1 MIQKGAL
8 KRKAF
13 CFHLFFLYGSWWF
26 EFKSKSSRQKGG
38 WALQWGLE
46 QQHSGKSVLKAKNLI
61 SWPSL
66 TPVSGTHWEPNQ
78 PPAVALSLSISLLET
93 WFSPQPHTGTEQQQK
108 DELPSGTHTQAN
120 AVFPF
125 FLLCELTS
133 AGGSQCRVS
142 VPADALGL
150 GLQSW
155 VLTVAWQHG
164 RFLTSFETNIW
175 LAVVP
180 KLCGAA
186 ECFCSREAAVWQRQR
201 SHIFS
206 HRSPPPPPPLFF
218 SKTVFFFYICATAS
232 CLLHGHPLGL
242 QWFSAEYGTIPPPYT
257 HTHILSHSLF
267 VFAAEGL
274 VQGWGSKCFPGW
286 RKLSAWWWER
296 YKANSW
302 DIRLGDKRKETLT
315 LIKPCGSNTFLCL
328 FALFLALFNNRLSVY
343 GCF

>member
-1 MIQKGAL
+1 MEADDLNLNPNLQGKKGAEHYSE
-8 KRKAF
+8 AWSSNTVESQF
-13 CFHLFFLYGSWWF
+13 
-26 EFKSKSSRQKGG
+26 SKPRISSAGQVLLQSL
-38 WALQWGLE
+38 ALTE
-46 QQHSGKSVLKAKNLI
+46 
-61 SWPSL
+61 
-66 TPVSGTHWEPNQ
+66 NQ
-78 PPAVALSLSISLLET
+78 
-93 WFSPQPHTGTEQQQK
+93 
-108 DELPSGTHTQAN
+108 
-120 AVFPF
+120 
-125 FLLCELTS
+125 LTS

-206 HRSPPPPPPLFF
+206 HRSPPPPPPPLFF

-242 QWFSAEYGTIPPPYT
+242 QWFSAEYGTIPPPIHT

>member
-1 MIQKGAL
+1 MGCSLNRVIDHGAAQCTNSILKWSSNNNSPHHWVIQKGAL

-78 PPAVALSLSISLLET
+78 PLAVALSLSISLLKT

-186 ECFCSREAAVWQRQR
+186 ERLQFDSVRGATYFPTAALLLLL
-201 SHIFS
+201 
-206 HRSPPPPPPLFF
+206 LFF
-218 SKTVFFFYICATAS
+218 SPKHFFSFTFVLRLHVCCMGIPWAYS
-232 CLLHGHPLGL
+232 GFLLNMA
-242 QWFSAEYGTIPPPYT
+242 QSPPIHT
-257 HTHILSHSLF
+257 HTYTLSLSLCVCSWRF
-267 VFAAEGL
+267 
-274 VQGWGSKCFPGW
+274 GSRLRLKV
-286 RKLSAWWWER
+286 LSRMKKTQCVVMGE
-296 YKANSW
+296 
-302 DIRLGDKRKETLT
+302 
-315 LIKPCGSNTFLCL
+315 
-328 FALFLALFNNRLSVY
+328 V
-343 GCF
+343 

>member
-1 MIQKGAL
+1 MEADDLNLNPNLQGKKGAEHYSE
-8 KRKAF
+8 AWSSNTVESQF
-13 CFHLFFLYGSWWF
+13 
-26 EFKSKSSRQKGG
+26 SKPRISSAGQVLLQSL
-38 WALQWGLE
+38 ALTE
-46 QQHSGKSVLKAKNLI
+46 
-61 SWPSL
+61 
-66 TPVSGTHWEPNQ
+66 NQ
-78 PPAVALSLSISLLET
+78 
-93 WFSPQPHTGTEQQQK
+93 
-108 DELPSGTHTQAN
+108 
-120 AVFPF
+120 
-125 FLLCELTS
+125 LTS

-206 HRSPPPPPPLFF
+206 HRSPPPPPPPPLFF

-242 QWFSAEYGTIPPPYT
+242 QWFSAEYGTIPPPHT
-257 HTHILSHSLF
+257 HTHIYS
-267 VFAAEGL
+267 
-274 VQGWGSKCFPGW
+274 
-286 RKLSAWWWER
+286 
-296 YKANSW
+296 
-302 DIRLGDKRKETLT
+302 LT
-315 LIKPCGSNTFLCL
+315 LSLCL
-328 FALFLALFNNRLSVY
+328 QLKVWFKAEAQSAFQDEENSVRGDGRGIKQTAGTSDWETKGKRLWH
-343 GCF
+343 